1 MTKPL
6 SSRVV
11 EDIVPTPP
19 LVAYLSNKGTNSFR
33 NPTDSGSLSGGAA
46 AADEPS
52 KSRISKNR
60 LEDISLELTDR
71 DVEIL
76 RAFRRCRCLMTR
88 QVQRL
93 FFTDSVSPKAGLR
106 TANRILARLKEFGV
120 AGTLAQRLGGARA
133 GSGSLVWYL
142 TPVGDRLLRLR
153 DNSPAVR
160 KRFEEPSLY
169 FLTHTLA
176 VSECYV
182 RLNEICDGENLKL
195 GMVELEADC
204 CRSYSRKGKQVTLR
218 PDLFAITNGEK
229 YEDHW
234 FFEVD
239 LKTET
244 LVAIAKKCSRYHE
257 YYKSGMEQKQHGV
270 FPLTVWIV
278 PDEKRK
284 ESLVSHIRAEFAKQ
298 SKIFTV
304 ITPDELEPLIR
315 QVVDG
320 GALC

>member
-6 SSRVV
+6 SSRAV

-33 NPTDSGSLSGGAA
+33 NPTDSGSSSGGAA
-46 AADEPS
+46 AGNLS
-52 KSRISKNR
+52 NSRVSRNR
-60 LEDISLELTDR
+60 LEDIALELTDR

-76 RAFRRCRCLMTR
+76 RAFHRCRYLMTR

-93 FFTDSVSPKAGLR
+93 FFTDSVSPTAGLR
-106 TANRILARLKEFGV
+106 TANRILARLKGFGV
-120 AGTLAQRLGGARA
+120 ADTLSRRIGGARA

-142 TPVGDRLLRLR
+142 TPLGERLLRIG
-153 DNSPAVR
+153 DDSPKSH
-160 KRFEEPSLY
+160 KRFIEPSVF

-176 VSECYV
+176 VAECYV
-182 RLNEICDGENLKL
+182 HLKEICDGEKLKL
-195 GMVELEADC
+195 YAVEQGGDC
-204 CRSYSRKGKQVTLR
+204 WRAYSSKGKKASLR
-218 PDLFAITNGEK
+218 PDLFAITEGEN
-229 YEDHW
+229 YEDRW

-239 LKTET
+239 LKTEAVT
-244 LVAIAKKCSRYHE
+244 NVLKKCRRYHE
-257 YYKSGMEQKQHGV
+257 YYKSGQEQQQHGV

-298 SKIFTV
+298 TKIFTV